1 MQVTSKGQVT
11 IPLAIRNKLGIMP
24 HTEVDFIM
32 KDDIVQLVK
41 VEPRDKSR
49 GSKLIKQMRGK
60 ATVRMTTDE
69 IMSMTR
75 GDE

>member
-11 IPLAIRNKLGIMP
+11 IPLKIRNKLGIMP
-24 HTEVDFIM
+24 HTEVDFII

-41 VEPRDKSR
+41 VEPRGKSR